1 MMSTR
6 RHKTLMQESLD
17 ERLAPEARQELF
29 HHLDADPAGAAEY
42 NRLREV
48 DRLLRHAPMERAPQR
63 LALHI
68 MARLAEG
75 LQPQMQT
82 RLSGLA
88 LALALSL
95 VAVVA
100 MPLLMLLGWLL
111 LNAIGSA
118 AALNSLMETLVSLV
132 TLIVTGLE
140 ELVRSA
146 QNLLATY
153 PETPLLMLAFI
164 PAGLFWLLRGVWQG
178 RQRESSGAM

>member
-17 ERLAPEARQELF
+17 ERLPPEARRELF
-29 HHLDADPAGAAEY
+29 EHLDADPVGAAEY

-63 LALHI
+63 MAMHI

-95 VAVVA
+95 VAAVA
-100 MPLLMLLGWLL
+100 LPLLMLIGWML

-118 AALNSLMETLVSLV
+118 AALNSLMETLVSVV
-132 TLIVTGLE
+132 TLIATALG

-146 QNLLATY
+146 QNLLAAY
-153 PETPLLMLAFI
+153 PETPLLMLALI
-164 PAGLFWLLRGVWQG
+164 PVGLFWLLRGVWQE
-178 RQRESSGAM
+178 RQSESSGAV